1 MVHSRQ
7 ENICLYSRYPEVEI
21 VHSTAARSMIPK
33 MDRIFATYGI
43 PRVVKSNN
51 GPPFASEEIK
61 VYMEEKGIKHSRIT
75 PLWPQ
80 ANSEAENFMK
90 PVTKAIRAAHA
101 DGRDW
106 QKDLYQFLLN
116 YRATPHSTTGFAPS
130 ELLFNR
136 KIKTKLPQISMKR
149 NSDIDRTVQK
159 NDERAKERMKKYADK
174 RSRAT
179 VSNIQVGDT
188 VLIRQRK
195 QNKWSTKFDPFPFIV
210 VRRKGT
216 MITASRN
223 GKYHIVG
230 NFREGFIFVFFVS
243 QEPFTKIKTAKIY
256 VGHVQSERTTFQ
268 SGLYFKLSSGSNS
281 NKSLS

>member
-33 MDRIFATYGI
+33 MDRIFATHGI
-43 PRVVKSNN
+43 PRVAKSDN

-101 DGRDW
+101 DGRDCR
-106 QKDLYQFLLN
+106 KDLYQFLLN

-179 VSNIQVGDT
+179 VSNIRVGDS
-188 VLIRQRK
+188 VDPSKKAK
-195 QNKWSTKFDPFPFIV
+195 QV
-210 VRRKGT
+210 V
-216 MITASRN
+216 N
-223 GKYHIVG
+223 
-230 NFREGFIFVFFVS
+230 
-243 QEPFTKIKTAKIY
+243 
-256 VGHVQSERTTFQ
+256 
-268 SGLYFKLSSGSNS
+268 
-281 NKSLS
+281 